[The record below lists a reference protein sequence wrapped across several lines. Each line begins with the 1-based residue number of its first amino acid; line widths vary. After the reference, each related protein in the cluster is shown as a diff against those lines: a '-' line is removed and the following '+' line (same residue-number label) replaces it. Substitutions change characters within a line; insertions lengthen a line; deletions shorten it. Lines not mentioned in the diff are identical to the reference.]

1 MDYVTQLFVK
11 PLEVKMFVI
20 LVGKIRIFRSVDII
34 QSWGNENSS
43 SEMSPSSK
51 LVTNNS
57 RTFLKVVI
65 TLVFISKLQQEKAL
79 QQPAARELS

>member
-1 MDYVTQLFVK
+1 MDYVTHLFVK

-20 LVGKIRIFRSVDII
+20 LVEKIRILDLLTSYN
-34 QSWGNENSS
+34 SKNSS

-51 LVTNNS
+51 LVSNNS

-65 TLVFISKLQQEKAL
+65 TLVSISKLQQEK
-79 QQPAARELS
+79 EL